1 MRLLSYN
8 IHKGIGG
15 RDRRYR
21 LDRII
26 HVIQAEA
33 PDLVCLQEVDRHLL
47 RSRHDD
53 QPRKLSE
60 ALRTTAHLYQSN
72 VRLKNGGYGNLVL
85 SRWPIQS
92 SQQISLRRK
101 RRKPRGAQM
110 AVVETPE
117 GLIHLVNWHLGLAE
131 RERHWQVHHLL
142 DHSLFRER
150 AQLPTL
156 IAGDSNDWL
165 NTLAH
170 GPFALHGF
178 TQVTAPRTHFRSF
191 PAYWPVVSLD
201 KTFVRG
207 PFEIRHARI
216 VHTRLAREASDHL
229 PLVVD
234 FHLNHKLQAAEIDR
248 VDRKPVHRRGIR
260 HFFRR

>member
-26 HVIQAEA
+26 QVIQAED
-33 PDLVCLQEVDRHLL
+33 PDFICLQEVDRHLA

-53 QPRKLSE
+53 QPRKLSD
-60 ALRTTAHLYQSN
+60 ALQATAHLYQSN
-72 VRLKNGGYGNLVL
+72 VKLKNGGYGNLVL
-85 SRWPIQS
+85 SRWPFRGF
-92 SQQISLRRK
+92 QQISLRRK

-110 AVVETPE
+110 AIVETPE
-117 GLIHLVNWHLGLAE
+117 GPIHLVNWHLGLAE
-131 RERHWQVHHLL
+131 RERHWQVRHLL
-142 DHSLFRER
+142 DHTLFRES
-150 AQLPTL
+150 AHLPTV
-156 IAGDSNDWL
+156 IAGDFNDWL
-165 NTLAH
+165 NTLAR
-170 GPFALHGF
+170 GPFASHGF
-178 TQVTAPRTHFRSF
+178 VQVTAPRTRFRSF

-234 FHLNHKLQAAEIDR
+234 FHLNHNMPQLESQRERRR
-248 VDRKPVHRRGIR
+248 VLSRGIQR
-260 HFFRR
+260 LFRR